1 MMKMMQMKKK
11 HQEASEETRL
21 IKTTEEADVGDEIN
35 PYSQDEKWA
44 SSSAISV
51 ALKKYSGGW
60 CMIYGPWGDC
70 VFCSHV
76 ACPASNRETTTCW
89 KSKDLQVDEGDKA
102 ASQRLMKR
110 SHW

>member
-1 MMKMMQMKKK
+1 MMIMMQMKKK

-70 VFCSHV
+70 VCCSHV